1 MKKDLFLKVFLTIV
15 ALLLSAN
22 LVFQFLSSSPS
33 YGSKPVQYQ
42 YKVISAETFVSIAA
56 AEDSLNKNGQEGWE
70 LVTLTSN
77 GWLIFK
83 KVK

>member
-1 MKKDLFLKVFLTIV
+1 MKSDFLIKVLLSVV
-15 ALLLSAN
+15 ALLLSIS
-22 LVFQFLSSSPS
+22 LVFQLISSTPS
-33 YGSKPVQYQ
+33 YGQKAVQYQ
-42 YKVISAETFVSIAA
+42 YKVISAESFVSIAA